1 MTCHHGAKNAGPK
14 SQLTSQLTDTMDPF
28 DPDALEEDIA
38 SLADLTGLS
47 LKSAGRL
54 LNVHGGIIER
64 AAAAFFEESDAE
76 PEAQNLS
83 ESDETE
89 PLRAVGEPPVTDVAY
104 RPVATGE
111 TFRRRAL
118 VGVDAEEQL
127 IVDEHRPHHLVDW
140 KSRAGAGEWPITLEI
155 HNRSASVCEVCWID
169 WQAAPQQFGA
179 LPPGGTFRQETH
191 AEHAWLVRSVG
202 VGGGG
207 ARGEPRTLLVYM
219 AKRTDQLEHALTI
232 AAAGPA
238 PSVLERVAE
247 GDAADGAG
255 GGARGVLRGVLRF
268 LRLLLSTEGAILV
281 GLVAVL
287 VWFKRTG

>member
-1 MTCHHGAKNAGPK
+1 
-14 SQLTSQLTDTMDPF
+14 MDPF

-54 LNVHGGIIER
+54 LHVHGGIIER
-64 AAAAFFEESDAE
+64 AAATFFEESGAE
-76 PEAQNLS
+76 TAAQGLP

-89 PLRAVGEPPVTDVAY
+89 PLSAPLRAVGEPPVADNY

-127 IVDEHRPHHLVDW
+127 MVDEHRPHHLVDW
-140 KSRAGAGEWPITLEI
+140 KSRSGAGEWPITLEI
-155 HNRSASVCEVCWID
+155 HNRSASACEVCWID

-219 AKRTDQLEHALTI
+219 AKRTDQLEHTLTI